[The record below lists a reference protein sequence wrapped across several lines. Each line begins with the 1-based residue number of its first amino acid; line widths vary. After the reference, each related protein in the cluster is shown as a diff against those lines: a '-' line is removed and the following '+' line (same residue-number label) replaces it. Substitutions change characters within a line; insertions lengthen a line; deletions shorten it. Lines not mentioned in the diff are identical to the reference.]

1 MKAYFATEPQLS
13 GRTNALTNPILD
25 RTKDQALRSGQN
37 ADNGDPHAVPTSSHA
52 LLVNPHERRDGF
64 WANIRGHTLDL
75 ADPSSGHAL
84 APTPD
89 DLFIVSIASEF
100 AWSAQTLLRAYG
112 LPDDVSVSARWQ
124 TTEGPPS
131 LADITLTVTV
141 SARATAVSGALAA
154 AFANSLAARSV
165 AEPVVHISL
174 EGGNR

>member
-1 MKAYFATEPQLS
+1 MSTLEP
-13 GRTNALTNPILD
+13 IKD
-25 RTKDQALRSGQN
+25 RPLRSVQTT
-37 ADNGDPHAVPTSSHA
+37 DNHESDVARASHA
-52 LLVNPHERRDGF
+52 LFIIPTRWGDGVT
-64 WANIRGHTLDL
+64 ASIHGHMLEL
-75 ADPSSGHAL
+75 ADPTDHRL
-84 APTPD
+84 APSPA
-89 DLFIVSIASEF
+89 DLLIASIASDL
-100 AWSAQTLLRAYG
+100 AWSARRFLRAHA

>member
-1 MKAYFATEPQLS
+1 MSTIEP
-13 GRTNALTNPILD
+13 IKD
-25 RTKDQALRSGQN
+25 RPLRSVQTT
-37 ADNGDPHAVPTSSHA
+37 DNRESDVARASHA
-52 LLVNPHERRDGF
+52 LFIIPARWGDGF
-64 WANIRGHTLDL
+64 TASIHGHMLEL
-75 ADPSSGHAL
+75 ADPTDHRL
-84 APTPD
+84 APSPD
-89 DLFIVSIASEF
+89 DLLIAAIASDL
-100 AWSAQTLLRAYG
+100 AWSARRFLRANA

-141 SARATAVSGALAA
+141 SARAAAVSGALAA